1 MRKLSIL
8 LGILLLATVSTSL
21 SAKERQGA
29 DIVIVT
35 KNAST
40 VRGELIAVKDHSIVV
55 LDHAT
60 KGDVSVD
67 VPDMVSLSVKV
78 ARKGSALP
86 MATLGF
92 LALGGLGAVVG
103 HELGKSDGS
112 LVDFETGFTI
122 GGAAIG
128 GIIGGGGGY
137 LLSKKKRQ
145 EVYHFQGKS
154 PEEVLTILARLRT
167 YARVPGYR

>member
-8 LGILLLATVSTSL
+8 LGILLSATVSTSL
-21 SAKERQGA
+21 SAKERHGA

-86 MATLGF
+86 LATLGF

-112 LVDFETGFTI
+112 PVDFETEFTI

-167 YARVPGYR
+167 YARVPGCR

>member
-8 LGILLLATVSTSL
+8 FGILLLATVTSSL
-21 SAKERQGA
+21 PAKDRRGA
-29 DIVIVT
+29 DLVIVT
-35 KNAST
+35 KNART

-60 KGDVSVD
+60 KGDVSVEI
-67 VPDMVSLSVKV
+67 PDMVSLSVKV

-86 MATLGF
+86 TATLGF
-92 LALGGLGAVVG
+92 LALGGLGALVG

-112 LVDFETGFTI
+112 LVDFETAFTI

-128 GIIGGGGGY
+128 GIVGGGGGY
-137 LLSKKKRQ
+137 LLAKKKKQ
-145 EVYHFQGKS
+145 EVYNFQGKS
-154 PEEVLTILARLRT
+154 PEEILTILARLRT
-167 YARVPGYR
+167 YARVPGNR